1 MNTEEHSSQQG
12 NLNSLTWEEELVV
25 ELNYDLMKTIQSL
38 QEELQSF
45 KYDNMNERKE
55 QQASN

>member
-1 MNTEEHSSQQG
+1 M
-12 NLNSLTWEEELVV
+12 V

-45 KYDNMNERKE
+45 KYVNMNERKE
-55 QQASN
+55 QQAINEALFHNMTRGSPHG